1 MAKLAAY
8 RQRGSAL
15 YDAVMGNNEDGEVG
29 RGAAEPPPADGS
41 RTFLPGA
48 LVLRSGRLELLE
60 FCLGDDHFVLR
71 LLNDASF
78 LRFIG
83 DKGVRTLE
91 DARAYITQG
100 PMESYRRHGY
110 GLYLVRLRADG
121 SPIGM
126 CGLVKREGLEDPDI
140 GFAFLP
146 QFHSKG
152 YATEAAAA
160 VLDHGRRRLGLARI
174 VAIAAPDNQASIAVL
189 ERAGLKFERMVQLP
203 ADTRDLKL
211 FGPA

>member
-1 MAKLAAY
+1 
-8 RQRGSAL
+8 
-15 YDAVMGNNEDGEVG
+15 MGRSEDDDVG
-29 RGAAEPPPADGS
+29 DGASTTPSVDGS
-41 RTFLPGA
+41 LFQPGA
-48 LVLRSGRLELLE
+48 VVLRSARLELLE
-60 FCLGDDHFVLR
+60 FRLGHDQFVLR

-91 DARAYITQG
+91 DARSYITQG

-110 GLYLVRLRADG
+110 GLYLVRLRDDG
-121 SPIGM
+121 TPIGM

-152 YATEAAAA
+152 YATEAAEA

-189 ERAGLKFERMVQLP
+189 ERAGLKFERLVRLP

-211 FGPA
+211 FGPP